1 MPGAPYAL
9 PALAAELVRIPV
21 NVIVTD
27 AMKPIQWSTGMG
39 TGSMA
44 AAEARQHRQIRA
56 PTCSRG

>member
-39 TGSMA
+39 TDSMA
-44 AAEARQHRQIRA
+44 EMQ
-56 PTCSRG
+56 SRDNIGK

>member
-1 MPGAPYAL
+1 MPRAPNAL

-39 TGSMA
+39 TGSMT
-44 AAEARQHRQIRA
+44 EMERRDNI
-56 PTCSRG
+56 GK

>member
-27 AMKPIQWSTGMG
+27 AMKPIKRSTGMG

-44 AAEARQHRQIRA
+44 EIQRRDNI
-56 PTCSRG
+56 GK

>member
-1 MPGAPYAL
+1 MPRAPNAL
-9 PALAAELVRIPV
+9 AALAAELVRILV

-44 AAEARQHRQIRA
+44 EMQCRDNI
-56 PTCSRG
+56 GK

>member
-1 MPGAPYAL
+1 MPGALYAL

-44 AAEARQHRQIRA
+44 EMRRRDN
-56 PTCSRG
+56 TGK